1 MTLRSLLLSAVLA
14 VTAVPA
20 FAADTFTFDTS
31 HTNITWRANHFGFS
45 NPDGK
50 FVGATGTLVLDET
63 APANSKVEVSIPTT
77 GLVTGLPLLDE
88 HLKSVDFLDVAQY
101 PTATFV
107 SNKVNVTG
115 KDTATVSGTLTLHGV
130 AKPVVLDVHLN
141 KIGENPMNHLKTA
154 GFSATT
160 TIKRS
165 EFGISAYVPNVSDEI
180 VFSIEVEANV
190 QPAVA
195 PVAH

>member
-1 MTLRSLLLSAVLA
+1 MTLRSLFLSSVLA
-14 VTAVPA
+14 VTALPA
-20 FAADTFTFDTS
+20 FAADTFTFDTN

-63 APANSKVEVSIPTT
+63 NPANSKVNVSIPTT
-77 GLVTGLPLLDE
+77 GLVTGLPRLDE
-88 HLKSVDFLDVAQY
+88 HLKSADFLDVEKF
-101 PTATFV
+101 PIATFA
-107 SNKVNVTG
+107 SDKVELTG
-115 KDTATVSGTLTLHGV
+115 KDTAKVSGMLTLHGV
-130 AKPVVLDVHLN
+130 TKPVVLDVRLN
-141 KIGENPMNHLKTA
+141 KIGENPMNHLKTS

-180 VFSIEVEANV
+180 TFSIEVEANV
-190 QPAVA
+190 QPATA
-195 PVAH
+195 PTAH